1 MKRRSFISLLMAAL
15 VGLRTAFVPRPAAAS
30 SESDDD
36 LLLVNGW
43 IVRRSQVSKSNPEQL
58 R

>member
-15 VGLRTAFVPRPAAAS
+15 VGLRTAFVPRPASAS
-30 SESDDD
+30 SDNDDD

-43 IVRRSQVSKSNPEQL
+43 IVRRSQVSKTNPEQL

>member
-15 VGLRTAFVPRPAAAS
+15 VGLRTALVRRPAAAS
-30 SESDDD
+30 GESDDD

-43 IVRRSQVSKSNPEQL
+43 IVRRSQVSKTNPEQL
-58 R
+58 